1 MLFLVILII
10 KIFTIVKAYSYTC
23 VFRYKRKK
31 GRKMAKDPVCGMFVE
46 EKSESIR
53 YKKDDREYY
62 FCSKQCLD
70 EFTQPEKELR
80 KLKVQVAISIALAIP
95 IVIFSLPHMLPTQ
108 FGTLF
113 PMYVTHYNNY
123 VMLALATPL
132 QFWIGWRF
140 YRGLWDGI
148 KAKASNMDTLIAI
161 GTTAAYLYSA
171 TVTLISSY
179 FPFSSVYFETGAII
193 ITLILIGRLLET
205 RTKERASDAVRKLL
219 DLQPKM
225 AKVLRQKEG
234 PGGYLVEELE
244 IPIEQVQEED
254 IMIIRPGESIPTDGI
269 VVEGYSSIDESAIT
283 GESMPADKTKGDEV
297 IGATINR
304 SGLLKVKATKVGQD
318 TVLSQIITLVEEA
331 RTGKAQMQR
340 LVDQVAKYFVPAV
353 LTVAIGVGL
362 GWYFIGNIGLTFSLL
377 AFVSVIIIAC
387 PCALG
392 IATPA
397 ALMMG
402 AGKGA
407 ENGILFKGGEYL
419 EIAKKVKSVVFD
431 KTGTLT
437 KGRPSITDI
446 IDLSGLGEDKIL
458 RLAAV
463 AESGS
468 EHPLG
473 QAIVNRAKEK
483 GIMVPNP
490 DSFEAI
496 SGHGLKAR
504 YADHIII
511 IGNRKLMLDDNIPVT
526 DEINTTLSALETRGK
541 TATLVVID
549 NKIAGII
556 ALVDTIKDNAKEA
569 IDSLKSMGIEVVMLT
584 GDNERTAKAVASKLG
599 IDRVISQVLPH
610 EKEQAISGLKKSK
623 EEKKGAV
630 AMVGDGINDAPA
642 LARADLGIAI
652 GSGTDVAKETG
663 GIILIKDDIRDI
675 VTALDLGKKTVSK
688 IKQNLFWAF
697 AYNTGLIPIAGGLL
711 VPFIGVG
718 IFGWLPMLAG
728 LAMAMSSVT
737 VVGNSILLGRYKPK
751 FAARKSRRS
760 RGEIYSDKDL
770 KQSYAPITQISSS

>member
-1 MLFLVILII
+1 MDMMP
-10 KIFTIVKAYSYTC
+10 YS
-23 VFRYKRKK
+23 
-31 GRKMAKDPVCGMFVE
+31 
-46 EKSESIR
+46 
-53 YKKDDREYY
+53 
-62 FCSKQCLD
+62 
-70 EFTQPEKELR
+70 
-80 KLKVQVAISIALAIP
+80 
-95 IVIFSLPHMLPTQ
+95 
-108 FGTLF
+108 
-113 PMYVTHYNNY
+113 NY
-123 VMLALATPL
+123 AMLALATPL

-140 YRGLWDGI
+140 YMGLWDGI

-171 TVTLISSY
+171 IVTIAPWY
-179 FPFSSVYFETGAII
+179 FPFKSVYFETAAII

-205 RTKERASDAVRKLL
+205 RTKAKASDAVRKLL

-225 AKVLRQKEG
+225 AKVIREG
-234 PGGYLVEELE
+234 EEVEVE
-244 IPIEQVQEED
+244 IPIEQVQEGQV
-254 IMIIRPGESIPTDGI
+254 MVVRPGERIPTDGVVIDGLSSVDESTVTGESIP
-269 VVEGYSSIDESAIT
+269 IDR
-283 GESMPADKTKGDEV
+283 KKGDDV
-297 IGATINR
+297 IGATINK
-304 SGLLKVKATKVGQD
+304 SGMLKVKATKVGQD

-353 LTVAIGVGL
+353 LGIAIGVGL
-362 GWYFIGNIGLTFSLL
+362 GWYLIGGIGVTFSLL

-419 EIAKKVKSVVFD
+419 EIAKKVKTIVFD

-437 KGRPSITDI
+437 KGKPSVTDI
-446 IDLSGLGEDKIL
+446 IDLSGMGEGELL
-458 RLAAV
+458 RLV
-463 AESGS
+463 GIAESGS

-473 QAIVNRAKEK
+473 QAVVNNVREK
-483 GIMVPNP
+483 GIMISNP
-490 DSFEAI
+490 DSFEAV

-504 YADHIII
+504 YADHTIL
-511 IGNRKLMLDDNIPVT
+511 IGNKRLMNDNNILVT
-526 DEINTTLSALETRGK
+526 ETVDTTLRELETGGK
-541 TATLVVID
+541 TAILAAID
-549 NKIAGII
+549 NKLAGII
-556 ALVDTIKDNAKEA
+556 ALADTIKENAKEA
-569 IDSLKSMGIEVVMLT
+569 LDSLKTMGIEVIMLT

-599 IDRVISQVLPH
+599 IGRVIAQVLPH
-610 EKEQAISGLKKSK
+610 EKEQIISMLKEQ
-623 EEKKGAV
+623 EENRIVV

-663 GIILIKDDIRDI
+663 GIILIKDDIRDV
-675 VTALDLGKKTVSK
+675 VTALDLGRKTVSK

-697 AYNTGLIPIAGGLL
+697 SYNAGLIPIAGGVL
-711 VPFIGVG
+711 VPFLGVG

-737 VVGNSILLGRYKPK
+737 VVGNSILLGKYRPNFAKKRQKIEEITHPK
-751 FAARKSRRS
+751 EDFKQA
-760 RGEIYSDKDL
+760 EYSLQTTSK
-770 KQSYAPITQISSS
+770 